1 MDLLKEVIA
10 QKRKQI
16 EDIAIESEETVCF
29 AFCFKF

>member
-1 MDLLKEVIA
+1 MDLLKEMIA

-29 AFCFKF
+29 T